1 MSGMVIALSKQ
12 YLCAMINEYTLSV
25 IIFKSPLGIRKNVRN
40 KSFLKN
46 SFEQRQKLN
55 LKSRMIVPE
64 NTLKNDAQ
72 KPPYALQASNEI
84 SGGDS
89 IYAKLKFFQNSVN
102 DVNDM
107 IDL

>member
-1 MSGMVIALSKQ
+1 
-12 YLCAMINEYTLSV
+12 
-25 IIFKSPLGIRKNVRN
+25 
-40 KSFLKN
+40 
-46 SFEQRQKLN
+46 
-55 LKSRMIVPE
+55 MIVPE
-64 NTLKNDAQ
+64 NTLKNGAQ
-72 KPPYALQASNEI
+72 KPPYASYALQASNEI

>member
-1 MSGMVIALSKQ
+1 
-12 YLCAMINEYTLSV
+12 
-25 IIFKSPLGIRKNVRN
+25 
-40 KSFLKN
+40 
-46 SFEQRQKLN
+46 
-55 LKSRMIVPE
+55 MIVPE

-72 KPPYALQASNEI
+72 KPPYALQAGNEI

>member
-1 MSGMVIALSKQ
+1 MYI
-12 YLCAMINEYTLSV
+12 LSV
-25 IIFKSPLGIRKNVRN
+25 IIFKSPLGIRKKVRN
-40 KSFLKN
+40 KSFLKK
-46 SFEQRQKLN
+46 SFEQRQKRN
-55 LKSRMIVPE
+55 LKTRMNVPA
-64 NTLKNDAQ
+64 NALKNDAQ
-72 KPPYALQASNEI
+72 KPPYASYALQASNEI

>member
-1 MSGMVIALSKQ
+1 M
-12 YLCAMINEYTLSV
+12 
-25 IIFKSPLGIRKNVRN
+25 NVPAN
-40 KSFLKN
+40 
-46 SFEQRQKLN
+46 
-55 LKSRMIVPE
+55 I
-64 NTLKNDAQ
+64 LKNDAQ